1 MRIRTIT
8 LLSAVALVGAAC
20 NPSGDAGDSTTSS
33 SPPETTTTTIV
44 AAPESVVLSYTL
56 EPGAT
61 FAYEVGIDQ
70 TIDMTSTGDATAL
83 AEGEVPGEMSIGITG
98 TTSFTHAVSAGPE
111 PGTFEIHITGDFTN
125 LEFSGTID
133 GQPVE
138 TSEIPDLAQM
148 EPVDVVV
155 IVDEQGNVVSGT
167 DELGE
172 DLLGELGGLGSLDQM
187 APGAGAGQFIGPPL
201 PEGAVTVGD
210 TWSDTIEIPTLPGN
224 DPITTQIDSEAAGTD
239 TVDGIEVFVIETT
252 TSTSQIEF
260 DLGEML
266 LGFMLAF
273 LPDDA
278 TEEERA
284 EMDALAEQLRFAI
297 SIDETVADLTTWFDH
312 EAGYARQAEY
322 SSTAHMVFDINVPD
336 EATGELVAFGMEMDM
351 AQDVTYRLTEAGNA

>member
-1 MRIRTIT
+1 
-8 LLSAVALVGAAC
+8 
-20 NPSGDAGDSTTSS
+20 
-33 SPPETTTTTIV
+33 
-44 AAPESVVLSYTL
+44 
-56 EPGAT
+56 
-61 FAYEVGIDQ
+61 
-70 TIDMTSTGDATAL
+70 
-83 AEGEVPGEMSIGITG
+83 
-98 TTSFTHAVSAGPE
+98 
-111 PGTFEIHITGDFTN
+111 
-125 LEFSGTID
+125 
-133 GQPVE
+133 
-138 TSEIPDLAQM
+138 
-148 EPVDVVV
+148 
-155 IVDEQGNVVSGT
+155 
-167 DELGE
+167 
-172 DLLGELGGLGSLDQM
+172 M

-201 PEGAVTVGD
+201 PEGEVTVGD
-210 TWSDTIEIPTLPGN
+210 TWSDTIESPTLAGN
-224 DPITTQIDSEAAGTD
+224 DPVTTQIDSQVVGTD

-252 TSTSQIEF
+252 TATSQIEF

-273 LPDDA
+273 GADDA